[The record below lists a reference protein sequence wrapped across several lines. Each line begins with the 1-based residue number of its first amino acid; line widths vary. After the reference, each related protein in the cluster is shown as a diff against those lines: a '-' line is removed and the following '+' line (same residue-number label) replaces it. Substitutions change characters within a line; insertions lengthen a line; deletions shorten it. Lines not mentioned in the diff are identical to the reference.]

1 MNFRENVSL
10 KNYNTFGVDVSAK
23 YFAEVSS
30 VEELISEFASWQIP
44 TDIAKSPILF
54 LGGGSNVLFT
64 KDFDGLVIHLDLKGI
79 SEKTEDENHVLVTAK
94 AGENWHQ
101 FVLHNLEKNY
111 GGLENLSLIP
121 GNVGTSPMQNIGA
134 YGTEIKDIFESCK
147 VLNLETLETEI
158 FDLKKCSFG
167 YRDSIFKQ
175 EGKGKYVILEV
186 TFRLTTKNHKISVE
200 YGAIQSELDKMNM
213 TNPTIQDVSKAVI
226 NIRQS
231 KLPDPKEIGN
241 AGSFFKNPTIPFYQ
255 YDDLKQKF
263 ENIPGYQNGDFVKVP
278 AGWLIEQCGWKGKQ
292 IGNVATHHLQS
303 LVIINKTGNAT
314 GKEIFDFSTMIID
327 SVKEKFGIELERE
340 VNIV

>member
-1 MNFRENVSL
+1 MTIQENVSL
-10 KNYNTFGVDVSAK
+10 KPYNTFGVDADAK
-23 YFAEVSS
+23 YFAEVNSAEQLTEVLKHS
-30 VEELISEFASWQIP
+30 NPQNPL
-44 TDIAKSPILF
+44 LF
-54 LGGGSNVLFT
+54 LGGGSNLLLT
-64 KDFDGLVIHLDLKGI
+64 KNFEGLAIRLNLKGI
-79 SEKTEDENHVLVTAK
+79 NEQIINDNEVFVTAN

-101 FVLHNLEKNY
+101 FVIFCLEKNY

-147 VLNLETLETEI
+147 VLNLETLEMEI
-158 FDLKKCSFG
+158 FDLDKCRFG

-186 TFRLTTKNHKISVE
+186 TFQLTTKTHRINVE
-200 YGAIQSELDKMNM
+200 YGAIQSELENM
-213 TNPTIQDVSKAVI
+213 EIINPTIQDVSKAVI

-241 AGSFFKNPTIPFYQ
+241 AGSFFKNPTIPLAQ
-255 YDDLKQKF
+255 YETLKQKF
-263 ENIPGYQNGDFVKVP
+263 ENIPGYPNGDLVKVP

-292 IGNVATHHLQS
+292 IGNVASHKLQA
-303 LVIINKTGNAT
+303 LVIINATGNAT

-327 SVKEKFGIELERE
+327 SVKEKYGIELERE
-340 VNIV
+340 VNII